1 LKHQTA
7 LPNRKLLI
15 IRSYEYVGW
24 GYMSDQT
31 ETSTEA
37 IAMNL
42 QKKPRIDDVIHRARV
57 KEASTKPI
65 GERSSLEA
73 SPPPCDRPLPANLR
87 RQTLRARGS

>member
-42 QKKPRIDDVIHRARV
+42 QKK
-57 KEASTKPI
+57 KP
-65 GERSSLEA
+65 ELTM
-73 SPPPCDRPLPANLR
+73 LFTVPA
-87 RQTLRARGS
+87 